1 MISKYKVITLC
12 GSTRFMDI
20 FHKVEHDLT
29 LKGYIV
35 LSVEVFEKITG
46 EEISKEQIDLLNDI
60 HRKKIDISD
69 AIFVIDMHGYI
80 GEATK
85 SEIEY
90 AESLGKEVFYFSK
103 LYTEVVVHNIWGHD
117 SKRIVSLQS
126 PTRRTQVVKVTR
138 RLL

>member
-1 MISKYKVITLC
+1 MVNKYKVITLC

-35 LSVEVFEKITG
+35 LSVEVFEKMTG

-85 SEIEY
+85 AEIEY
-90 AESLGKEVFYFSK
+90 AESLGKEIYYFSK
-103 LYTEVVVHNIWGHD
+103 LYTEVVIHSCWGNTP
-117 SKRIVSLQS
+117 KIVPVSA
-126 PTRRTQVVKVTR
+126 PTRRPQVVKIIKKP
-138 RLL
+138 L

>member
-1 MISKYKVITLC
+1 MVNKYKVITLC
-12 GSTRFMDI
+12 GSTKFMDI

-35 LSVEVFEKITG
+35 LSVEVFGKMTG
-46 EEISKEQIDLLNDI
+46 EELSRDQIDLLNDI

-103 LYTEVVVHNIWGHD
+103 LYTEVVIHSCWGNTP
-117 SKRIVSLQS
+117 KIVPISS
-126 PTRRTQVVKVTR
+126 PTRRSQVVKITK

>member
-1 MISKYKVITLC
+1 MVNKYKVITLC

-35 LSVEVFEKITG
+35 LSVEVFEKMTG

-90 AESLGKEVFYFSK
+90 AKSIGKEIYYFSK
-103 LYTEVVVHNIWGHD
+103 LYTEVVVHSCWGKT
-117 SKRIVSLQS
+117 SKIVPSS
-126 PTRRTQVVKVTR
+126 SKNGTQVVKVTKR
-138 RLL
+138 FL